1 MTNLDVM
8 PDASE
13 IVHYDRPD
21 IPLYIRIGTLSH
33 YPDHKALCHWHED
46 FEFIRIYDGEMDYFI
61 GGKNIRM
68 KAGDCLFV
76 NSRQMH
82 YGYSP
87 QKKEC
92 HFLCVLISP
101 AILTGSRQLFDENIA
116 PLMKNGNFPFIHITK
131 EDEEI
136 TTFQHLLDKTYHLKE
151 NNSNYEIYAMS
162 ALLELV
168 LNLIEREPAAEDFK
182 SESSLLVTHRKM
194 VAYIS
199 SHFDDEI
206 SLNDIAG
213 SASVS
218 RATCCRIFRKIDQL
232 SPIEFLTI
240 YRLNVSAD
248 LLTRTDE
255 SISLI
260 AGKCGFNSVSYYSK
274 LFLEHYGCQPHKYRN
289 LAIIS
294 SENTSEHPL

>member
-1 MTNLDVM
+1 
-8 PDASE
+8 
-13 IVHYDRPD
+13 
-21 IPLYIRIGTLSH
+21 
-33 YPDHKALCHWHED
+33 
-46 FEFIRIYDGEMDYFI
+46 
-61 GGKNIRM
+61 
-68 KAGDCLFV
+68 
-76 NSRQMH
+76 
-82 YGYSP
+82 
-87 QKKEC
+87 
-92 HFLCVLISP
+92 
-101 AILTGSRQLFDENIA
+101 
-116 PLMKNGNFPFIHITK
+116 MKNGNFPFIHITK
-131 EDEEI
+131 EDAEI

-182 SESSLLVTHRKM
+182 SESSLLFTHRKM

-218 RATCCRIFRKIDQL
+218 RATCCRIFKKIDQL

>member
-1 MTNLDVM
+1 MANLDVM

-13 IVHYDRPD
+13 IVHYGRPD

-68 KAGDCLFV
+68 KAGNCLFV

-131 EDEEI
+131 EDAEI

-168 LNLIEREPAAEDFK
+168 LNLIEREPCAEDFK

-194 VAYIS
+194 VAYI
-199 SHFDDEI
+199 
-206 SLNDIAG
+206 LN
-213 SASVS
+213 
-218 RATCCRIFRKIDQL
+218 
-232 SPIEFLTI
+232 P
-240 YRLNVSAD
+240 
-248 LLTRTDE
+248 
-255 SISLI
+255 
-260 AGKCGFNSVSYYSK
+260 
-274 LFLEHYGCQPHKYRN
+274 
-289 LAIIS
+289 
-294 SENTSEHPL
+294 